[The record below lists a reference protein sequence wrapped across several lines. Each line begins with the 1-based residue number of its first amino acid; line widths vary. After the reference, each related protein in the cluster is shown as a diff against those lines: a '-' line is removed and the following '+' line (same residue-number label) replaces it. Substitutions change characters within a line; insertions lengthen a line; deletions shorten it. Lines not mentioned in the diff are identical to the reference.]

1 MKIDKN
7 KVLDKF
13 KHYTDAYDSGNIKVK
28 LKIDHTYRVAGLCRK
43 IAQSENM
50 SNEEQELAWLLGMLH
65 DIGRFEQLQKYNTF
79 IDADS
84 VDHAELGADILFN
97 SHGMAEGTDTLRLEI
112 RDYVEDD
119 SEDYL
124 IETAIRQH
132 NVYRINSD
140 LDERTQR
147 FCNILRDADKIDIF
161 RVCAETPMED
171 IYNTTREE
179 LNRADVSD
187 KVMESF
193 LEHHATL
200 RSIRRTVVDQLVG
213 HISLVYELVFAGSR
227 AIAYEQGYLE
237 KLMNFQSE
245 NENTRACFDI
255 IRKEIKSYV
264 NIS

>member
-7 KVLDKF
+7 RVLAKF
-13 KHYTDAYDSGNIKVK
+13 KCYTDGYDTTNIKVR
-28 LKIDHTYRVAGLCRK
+28 LKIDHTYRVAGLCRQ

-50 SNEEQELAWLLGMLH
+50 SAEEQDLAWLLGMLH
-65 DIGRFEQLQKYNTF
+65 DIGRFEQLRRYNTF
-79 IDADS
+79 MDAES
-84 VDHAELGADILFN
+84 VDHAALGADILFQDCMTSEKSNN
-97 SHGMAEGTDTLRLEI
+97 SRQEI

-132 NVYRINSD
+132 NVYRIND
-140 LDERTQR
+140 NLDQRTQM

-179 LNRADVSD
+179 LYSSDVSD

-193 LEHHATL
+193 FEHHATL

-213 HISLVYELVFAGSR
+213 HISLVYELVFAASR
-227 AIAYEQGYLE
+227 AIAYEQGYLQT
-237 KLMNFQSE
+237 LMNFESE
-245 NENTRACFDI
+245 SENTRACFEL
-255 IRKEIKSYV
+255 IRKEVKSYV